1 MYIPALSDFVLGLRD
16 RVLQPLRLSQCFGG
30 AQRRNSA
37 AEQSASR
44 ACIICLSSHTMCDRR
59 NLNVSRRLMYM
70 LKVSGLPRVG
80 GAHTLRMRYVQ
91 VKHALL
97 ILQGKCTRE
106 SIAKKSPSAGEAS
119 RPRSVHQNDKMRG
132 LKK

>member
-1 MYIPALSDFVLGLRD
+1 
-16 RVLQPLRLSQCFGG
+16 
-30 AQRRNSA
+30 
-37 AEQSASR
+37 
-44 ACIICLSSHTMCDRR
+44 MCDRR

-106 SIAKKSPSAGEAS
+106 SIAKAKHEIAKCGEARKRVGS
-119 RPRSVHQNDKMRG
+119 LRVMYIGAG
-132 LKK
+132 LKKQNQTKEGNEILLLWAGVS